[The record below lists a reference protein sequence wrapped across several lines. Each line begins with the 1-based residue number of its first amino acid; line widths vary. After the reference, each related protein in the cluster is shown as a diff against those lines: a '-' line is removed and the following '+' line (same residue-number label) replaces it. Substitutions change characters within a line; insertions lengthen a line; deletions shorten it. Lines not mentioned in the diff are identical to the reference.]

1 MTSTTSSWRD
11 RIDLIAVWVLFIA
24 ILVNRL
30 LTLTANELGWDVFG
44 YYLPL
49 PATFIHGDPLL
60 ADPSWI
66 HAIREQYHT
75 SDTLYQLSSAPDG
88 SPMYFFLLGMAVLY
102 APFFF
107 IGHGIAWFSGAPM
120 DGFSA
125 PYQVTIAVGCTLYSL
140 LGLFILRKI
149 LRRLFSIGIAAA
161 VILVIGF
168 GTNFYHFASVKSLET
183 ASFLF
188 CGIALLVWNT
198 LRWHEEHRRHHLLA
212 IAACVAM
219 ITLIKPSEIVCGL
232 IPLLWGVKDRA
243 SLREKIR
250 LLRARLA
257 DLLSA
262 IGLGLLILSPQLAYW
277 TLKTGAPVY
286 DSYKNPGVGLD
297 WWSPHVGDVLFSF
310 RKGWLIYTPV
320 MFFALAGLVLL
331 WRQRRDLFWAIALYV
346 LSAFYI
352 IASWTEWWYGASFSI
367 RPMITTYPVLAIAL
381 GFALAWIGTRART
394 LRTMLAALVV
404 VLSLLNLFQTWQ
416 FNHWILH
423 DYRTT
428 RPYYMAV
435 FGRTSVPWLADSLLA
450 IPRRFDGL
458 DTLKDSLRYTRVP
471 LLARTFQGDT
481 AAAVGIVP
489 DGSGAHGYFMGEASE
504 YLPGFEAPIGS
515 LTDGDHLW
523 LRARAEVF
531 LPDTL
536 AEPPCLVVSM
546 ERREG
551 PYGYRATC
559 ETGKGHRSGQ
569 FTLAMEYLT
578 PSLRSPRDRVKVYL
592 WRRGMGSFW
601 VRSIKVEGFVQK

>member
-1 MTSTTSSWRD
+1 MGSTGSWCRS
-11 RIDLIAVWVLFIA
+11 RIDLISVWVLFLA

-60 ADPSWI
+60 ADTSWI

-88 SPMYFFLLGMAVLY
+88 TLMYFFLLGMAVLY

-107 IGHGIAWFSGAPM
+107 IGHGIAWICGAPM
-120 DGFSA
+120 DGFSM
-125 PYQVTIAVGCTLYSL
+125 PYQATISVGCTLYSL
-140 LGLFILRKI
+140 LGLLILRKV
-149 LRRLFSIGIAAA
+149 LRRFFSAAIAAA

-198 LRWHEEHRRHHLLA
+198 MRWHEEHRREHLLA
-212 IAACVAM
+212 TAACVAL

-243 SLREKIR
+243 SLRDRIR
-250 LLRARLA
+250 LLRTRRM
-257 DLLSA
+257 DLLPA
-262 IGLGLLILSPQLAYW
+262 IGLGLLILAPQLAYW
-277 TLKTGAPVY
+277 TLKTGVPVY

-320 MFFALAGLVLL
+320 MFFALAGMVFV
-331 WRQRRDLFWAIALYV
+331 WRRRRELFWAISLYF
-346 LSAFYI
+346 LAAFYI
-352 IASWTEWWYGASFSI
+352 IASWTEWWYGASYSI
-367 RPMITTYPVLAIAL
+367 RPMITTYPVLAVPL
-381 GFALAWIGTRART
+381 GFTFTWIGTRVRP
-394 LRTMLAALVV
+394 LRTMLVALVA

-435 FGRTSVPWLADSLLA
+435 FGRTQVPWLADSLLA

-458 DTLKDSLRYTRVP
+458 DTLKDSLRYARVP
-471 LLARTFQGDT
+471 LLARTFQNDT

-489 DGSGAHGYFMGEASE
+489 DGSGAHGYFMGEGTE
-504 YLPGFEAPIGS
+504 YLPGFEAPVGS
-515 LTDGDHLW
+515 LTGGDHLW
-523 LRARAEVF
+523 LRARAELF

-551 PYGYRATC
+551 PYGYRTSC
-559 ETGKGHRSGQ
+559 EPLGEARSGRAM
-569 FTLAMEYLT
+569 LAIEYLT
-578 PSLRSPRDRVKVYL
+578 PAVRSPRDRLKVYL
-592 WRRGMGSFW
+592 WRRGGGTFW
-601 VRSIKVEGFVQK
+601 VKRIEVVAFTPR